1 LKADFP
7 RFFQEKLMEV
17 HKAKCCDKFQ
27 EIYKSTLHHQE
38 GDTTNLK
45 LSKVEERWRDL
56 VMRLDSNIVNRRNAD
71 LWDPFATQVMNKSS
85 DQEDDE
91 EGIRES
97 GRKDAVVME
106 GEGRPENPALADQA
120 PNSHNHSSDYT
131 NRAWNNTSNDDTD
144 FSEEALM
151 KHMQVLSIQIRTLS
165 AATTALAA
173 AVHSSSKDRAG
184 GSSGFGVHK
193 LSPSNSG
200 TWGEGSLHGTVVQMV
215 GDRTKGGESR
225 GEFGGQLRAFR
236 SISFIEQGSSNGNG
250 TTGRELR
257 YGRSV
262 GRNVSSSD
270 TRGEY

>member
-1 LKADFP
+1 
-7 RFFQEKLMEV
+7 MEV

-38 GDTTNLK
+38 ADTTNLK

-56 VMRLDSNIVNRRNAD
+56 VVRLNTNIAKRRNAD
-71 LWDPFATQVMNKSS
+71 LWDPFTTQVMNKSS

-106 GEGRPENPALADQA
+106 GVERPETPALMDHA
-120 PNSHNHSSDYT
+120 PNRPNHSSDST
-131 NRAWNNTSNDDTD
+131 NGAWNNTSNDDHD
-144 FSEEALM
+144 DSEEALM
-151 KHMQVLSIQIRTLS
+151 KRMQVLSIQIRTLS
-165 AATTALAA
+165 AATSALAA
-173 AVHSSSKDRAG
+173 AVHSSSKDA
-184 GSSGFGVHK
+184 
-193 LSPSNSG
+193 
-200 TWGEGSLHGTVVQMV
+200 
-215 GDRTKGGESR
+215 SR
-225 GEFGGQLRAFR
+225 GEVGGQPKAFR
-236 SISFIEQGSSNGNG
+236 SFSFIQEGSSNGNG

-262 GRNVSSSD
+262 GRNLTSSD

>member
-1 LKADFP
+1 
-7 RFFQEKLMEV
+7 MEV

-38 GDTTNLK
+38 ADTTNLK

-56 VMRLDSNIVNRRNAD
+56 VVRLNTNIAKRRNAD
-71 LWDPFATQVMNKSS
+71 LWDPFTTQVMNKSS

-106 GEGRPENPALADQA
+106 GVERPENPALMDHA
-120 PNSHNHSSDYT
+120 PNRPNHSSDST
-131 NRAWNNTSNDDTD
+131 NGAWNNTSNDDHD
-144 FSEEALM
+144 DSEEALM
-151 KHMQVLSIQIRTLS
+151 KRMQVLSIQIRTLS
-165 AATTALAA
+165 AATSALAA

-184 GSSGFGVHK
+184 GGSGFGVHK
-193 LSPSNSG
+193 LSPSDSG
-200 TWGEGSLHGTVVQMV
+200 TWGEGSVHGAVVQMV
-215 GDRTKGGESR
+215 GDNTKGGESR
-225 GEFGGQLRAFR
+225 GEVGGQLRAFR
-236 SISFIEQGSSNGNG
+236 SFSFIEEGSRYGNG

-262 GRNVSSSD
+262 GKNVSSSD
-270 TRGEY
+270 NKGEY